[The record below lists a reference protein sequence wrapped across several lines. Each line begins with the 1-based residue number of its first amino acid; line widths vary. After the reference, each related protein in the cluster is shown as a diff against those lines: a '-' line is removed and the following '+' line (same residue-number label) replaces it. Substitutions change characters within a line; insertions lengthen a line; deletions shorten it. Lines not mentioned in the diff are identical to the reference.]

1 MKTRIILSLIFFAVF
16 AAAAFSETLQPTPG
30 EPNPKDTAKDTQ
42 YRKKLHDRVFLLVA
56 WELADEMQLPP
67 EKEEQFLAAFK
78 EHFREKGNLVS
89 KQAEIIQSIK
99 NCYKNANPK
108 NDKDLQAELKK
119 LDDIRERQQKL
130 EKDFDNKLKDI
141 LTVEQQARFV
151 IAWPHIQEKIK
162 QRLMEK
168 KQKRVGKIG
177 RMNGKGKKM
186 SSPDE
191 IQQPTK

>member
-1 MKTRIILSLIFFAVF
+1 MKNRIILCLIFFAVF
-16 AAAAFSETLQPTPG
+16 AAAAFSETPQPAPG
-30 EPNPKDTAKDTQ
+30 EPNSKDTQ

-67 EKEEQFLAAFK
+67 EKEEQFLAALK

-99 NCYKNANPK
+99 NSYKNANPK

-191 IQQPTK
+191 NQQPSK